1 MNQAIVEDLVTA
13 SHILA
18 GPGVLDGLASL
29 GESAVVLLRGH
40 GNAVVGET
48 LQQVVYR
55 AIQTELNARRQLQ
68 AMMLDG
74 LELYGAEEAAKTNA
88 RSGPDAIQIGRTW
101 ELWKERSQ
109 RR

>member
-1 MNQAIVEDLVTA
+1 MNQAIVEDLLTA

-18 GPGVLDGLASL
+18 GPGVLDGIASL

-74 LELYGAEEAAKTNA
+74 PLIYMA
-88 RSGPDAIQIGRTW
+88 RKKP
-101 ELWKERSQ
+101 Q
-109 RR
+109 RRTPAQNPTPFK

>member
-55 AIQTELNARRQLQ
+55 AIQTELNAQLQLQ

-74 LELYGAEEAAKTNA
+74 LELFGAG
-88 RSGPDAIQIGRTW
+88 RSRKGERPLRTRTPF
-101 ELWKERSQ
+101 K
-109 RR
+109 

>member
-18 GPGVLDGLASL
+18 DQGVLDGLASL

-74 LELYGAEEAAKTNA
+74 LELFGAG
-88 RSGPDAIQIGRTW
+88 RSDKGERPLRTRTPF
-101 ELWKERSQ
+101 K
-109 RR
+109 

>member
-18 GPGVLDGLASL
+18 DQGVLDGLAS
-29 GESAVVLLRGH
+29 
-40 GNAVVGET
+40 GNALVGET

-74 LELYGAEEAAKTNA
+74 PLIYMA
-88 RSGPDAIQIGRTW
+88 RKKP
-101 ELWKERSQ
+101 Q
-109 RR
+109 RRTPAQNPTPFKWVVLGSFGRNEASDDDYPG

>member
-55 AIQTELNARRQLQ
+55 AIQTELNARLQLQ

-74 LELYGAEEAAKTNA
+74 LELFGAG
-88 RSGPDAIQIGRTW
+88 RSGKGERPLRTRTPF
-101 ELWKERSQ
+101 K
-109 RR
+109 

>member
-18 GPGVLDGLASL
+18 DQGVLDGLASL

-40 GNAVVGET
+40 GNALVGET

-55 AIQTELNARRQLQ
+55 AIQTELNARLQLQ

-74 LELYGAEEAAKTNA
+74 LELFGAG
-88 RSGPDAIQIGRTW
+88 RSGKGEHPLRTRTPF
-101 ELWKERSQ
+101 K
-109 RR
+109 